1 MQTVDVDRSGGLSYE
16 ELAAWLQRGQSGA
29 DSQSPVAIVNAGGA
43 ADGGAS
49 RPPRRESLRD
59 GSGGVGAVGAKLSRL
74 VRLDSS
80 SSEEE
85 EEGEGE
91 EEPQV
96 GGALPSRPSS

>member
-29 DSQSPVAIVNAGGA
+29 DSQSPVAIVNAGA